1 MAVNGRAPR
10 FSAHATQRRIEM
22 ALTSTEV
29 LETVA
34 DPECVYPAHQ
44 DRVMFKRGRLV
55 VITDDRVRQII
66 TILWAGKDG
75 RDE

>member
-10 FSAHATQRRIEM
+10 FSDHATQRRIEM
-22 ALTSTEV
+22 ALTSIEV

-34 DPECVYPAHQ
+34 EPECVYPAHRG
-44 DRVMFKRGRLV
+44 RVMFKRGRLV
-55 VITDDRVRQII
+55 VITDDQVRQII
-66 TILWAGKDG
+66 TILWAGKDS